1 MSQTPPEPVEAS
13 SADHHDALVA
23 ALVEL
28 ERHVGQAGWDQPPR
42 LFGLVLTDVLAR
54 SEPALAAELG
64 LRTTDAGGPPA
75 ALTAVEQEEFEP
87 GIDLGEALA
96 RLEWPETVF
105 GCALSLERTFL
116 PADLESQLP
125 EDLNEAAKVVAH
137 HPERQDIRVVVGV
150 DRSGQQHGVARL
162 VTRPV
167 ELLGGPDLV
176 PDLTTA
182 LAHTLF

>member
-1 MSQTPPEPVEAS
+1 MSSTPPEPAVS

-28 ERHVGQAGWDQPPR
+28 ERHVGHAGWDQPAR
-42 LFGLVLTDVLAR
+42 LFALVLTDVLAA

-64 LRTTDAGGPPA
+64 LLTTTAGGPPA
-75 ALTAVEQEEFEP
+75 ALTAVEQEEFAP
-87 GIDLGEALA
+87 GTDLGEALA
-96 RLEWPETVF
+96 GLEWPETVF

-116 PADLESQLP
+116 PAHLEDQLP
-125 EDLNEAAKVVAH
+125 ADLDEAAEVVGS

-150 DRSGQQHGVARL
+150 DRSGAHHGVARL
-162 VTRPV
+162 VSLPE